1 MELLLREHVRR
12 SRSLYS
18 ESLRLGL
25 KEGEPM
31 ANGKVAEDLPAYKAR
46 WTGERTPGRA
56 SGIDLAERYGDE
68 RTARQLGAHRF
79 IDPTPAERSSTPRK
93 GKRKKATGRQR
104 QR

>member
-1 MELLLREHVRR
+1 
-12 SRSLYS
+12 
-18 ESLRLGL
+18 
-25 KEGEPM
+25 M
-31 ANGKVAEDLPAYKAR
+31 ANGKVAEDLPAYKEK

-56 SGIDLAERYGDE
+56 SGIDLAERYEDE

-79 IDPTPAERSSTPRK
+79 LDPTPERSTTRK